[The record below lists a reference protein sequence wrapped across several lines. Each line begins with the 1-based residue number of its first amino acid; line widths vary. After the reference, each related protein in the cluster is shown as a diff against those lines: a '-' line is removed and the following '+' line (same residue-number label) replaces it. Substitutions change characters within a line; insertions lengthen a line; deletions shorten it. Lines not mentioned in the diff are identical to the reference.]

1 MSYVTSALAS
11 QQATASAHNAQS
23 AIISANQSMQNL
35 ARGGG
40 DIKAIHQKEQMLSQQ
55 KLRAELEAK
64 TAEAK
69 KKALKEKEAKEK
81 AKKANKLNY
90 LA

>member
-1 MSYVTSALAS
+1 MSYVISSIAS
-11 QQATASAHNAQS
+11 QQAT
-23 AIISANQSMQNL
+23 ISANNAQASAMSASQGMQNL

-40 DIKAIHQKEQMLSQQ
+40 DIKAIQAKEQALVQQ
-55 KLRAELEAK
+55 KQRAELEAK
-64 TAEAK
+64 VAAEK